1 MPGCTDLCFIR
12 RGWGLWTDSAG
23 QFLYAAP
30 TLGGA
35 GVGDERSGTG
45 GDTL

>member
-1 MPGCTDLCFIR
+1 MDRSR
-12 RGWGLWTDSAG
+12 R
-23 QFLYAAP
+23 QFLYIAP